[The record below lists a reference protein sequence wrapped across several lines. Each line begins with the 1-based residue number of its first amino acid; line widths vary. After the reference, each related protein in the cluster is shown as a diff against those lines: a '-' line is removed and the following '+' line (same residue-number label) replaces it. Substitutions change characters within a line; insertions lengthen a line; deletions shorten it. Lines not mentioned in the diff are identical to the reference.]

1 LARWWKENLVKER
14 LSRFLAR
21 GLSAFALLVVPVA
34 GQTDRIAGKSEVL
47 GANDAQC
54 DTCRRAPGYI
64 CFGPGGVMYPD
75 VCDPQDYCPPPPPP
89 AD

>member
-1 LARWWKENLVKER
+1 MKDR
-14 LSRFLAR
+14 LNRFLAR

-34 GQTDRIAGKSEVL
+34 GQTDRIAGRSEVL

-54 DTCRRAPGYI
+54 DTCKIAPTYI
-64 CFGPGGVMYPD
+64 CVISSGMVLNA
-75 VCDPQDYCPPPPPP
+75 CDPQDYCPPPPPP